1 LYKTKEN
8 LEMVKSTEDSVHMSS
23 RISALVNGTSKSIGA
38 SCNVFSVEDNM
49 ESIGEGLAWCSAVLS
64 YQGAPSID
72 LSKIRPKDSALG
84 TGGTASGSVSF
95 GRMYDSIVSQMR
107 REEKKNGAGILYLD
121 YSHPDLDDFLAEPY
135 KHAYKG
141 VYVPM
146 HDTPEA
152 DRLLEDTQLVNKLSK
167 AYDRFECFL
176 VKRPLDING
185 ENMLVNLCTEI
196 EIPHKG
202 YCILGSINL
211 SSFKDNELHLIPE
224 AFKRAIEELVHV
236 ENVAMKAASKTKYL
250 GCNSPAN
257 RQVGLGVFG
266 LASLLGRLGMTYEE
280 FNDGL
285 YDDLF
290 NIKIKIG
297 SLVYYLREAY
307 AIASKV
313 ARKAGLRAAFCIQ
326 PTVSTSQR
334 AVDCEGYN
342 VTAEIQPVDGIK
354 TEDGVRLLR
363 KSSIKGDKV
372 ETYHPKTWTM
382 DEVPYDDYARTSALF
397 QQLMDSTGLA
407 HRHSHCFYGK
417 EFTTQDFLE
426 FYIGETKYRKSLYYR
441 LSPTNNISSLTK
453 HKLWQNV
460 EEGEISDFDIGD
472 FLLEQQ
478 KSNAQKFG
486 SIECECQD

>member
-1 LYKTKEN
+1 
-8 LEMVKSTEDSVHMSS
+8 
-23 RISALVNGTSKSIGA
+23 
-38 SCNVFSVEDNM
+38 
-49 ESIGEGLAWCSAVLS
+49 
-64 YQGAPSID
+64 
-72 LSKIRPKDSALG
+72 
-84 TGGTASGSVSF
+84 
-95 GRMYDSIVSQMR
+95 
-107 REEKKNGAGILYLD
+107 
-121 YSHPDLDDFLAEPY
+121 
-135 KHAYKG
+135 
-141 VYVPM
+141 
-146 HDTPEA
+146 
-152 DRLLEDTQLVNKLSK
+152 
-167 AYDRFECFL
+167 
-176 VKRPLDING
+176 
-185 ENMLVNLCTEI
+185 
-196 EIPHKG
+196 
-202 YCILGSINL
+202 
-211 SSFKDNELHLIPE
+211 
-224 AFKRAIEELVHV
+224 
-236 ENVAMKAASKTKYL
+236 
-250 GCNSPAN
+250 
-257 RQVGLGVFG
+257 
-266 LASLLGRLGMTYEE
+266 MTYEE